1 MRHLC
6 AICRRPL
13 VDCMADRVAPWA
25 GCPSAPPDGGRGM
38 VLAVG
43 GNPDRSAP
51 RAPLWGIPPDA
62 SSGVPSP
69 SAPPLSAE
77 APMPS
82 APPPPPTREDSLP
95 RPSIRMGTRSLRRS
109 ALGTPPP
116 VPEGSTRRS
125 PTRGVRGPPARACE
139 PRSGGRRSGGG
150 RGTTGSTSGRGR
162 VTHPPAVAPEVPP
175 TGRVRQVRIRV
186 RRESPAAGDVSPG
199 EGPSRRGSWP
209 PPSSSEASALTSEEA
224 SDSPDSS
231 QAPQSEAPVTT
242 SSSDSRTSGG
252 EEEEWWTVSS
262 GSGADEEE
270 DGESGSPREFSS
282 SLSPPVW
289 VMILVK
295 FHMGRPSLSRFWPLA
310 LVDLGRVAPLLTH

>member
-82 APPPPPTREDSLP
+82 APPPPPTREDSLS

-139 PRSGGRRSGGG
+139 PRSSGRRSGGG
-150 RGTTGSTSGRGR
+150 RGTTGSISGRGR

-199 EGPSRRGSWP
+199 EGPSRQGSWP
-209 PPSSSEASALTSEEA
+209 QPSSSEASALTSEET

-242 SSSDSRTSGG
+242 SSSDSRTSEG
-252 EEEEWWTVSS
+252 EEEEWWTVSA

-270 DGESGSPREFSS
+270 DGESDSPREFSS

-289 VMILVK
+289 VMILVNS
-295 FHMGRPSLSRFWPLA
+295 HMGWSSLSRFLGPWPWWIWEE
-310 LVDLGRVAPLLTH
+310 